1 MRALAKDR
9 DERWQSAR
17 EMQGALEEFVRQ
29 GRIGASRTAL
39 SKFMSSIFEDKLAG
53 HTEALLKD
61 KQLADRVAVEGVEP
75 GIAGGIDS
83 GRPWSLGPTTSRTVT
98 DARAR
103 GQSRSTVV
111 LGALALLAVVGTA
124 SGAARSW
131 SKRPSGVGPDRPTT
145 AALAAPSHDHGVIA
159 IASVPAGAEIFVNG
173 ELFHRTTPT
182 TLTNIGLDVPFV
194 VALAA
199 SGFEPASQT
208 VTLTEA
214 DPSGAISVVLQPVAR
229 PQP

>member
-1 MRALAKDR
+1 VMRALAKNR

-39 SKFMSSIFEDKLAG
+39 STFMSSIFEDKLDG
-53 HTEALLKD
+53 HVEALLQD
-61 KQLADRVAVEGVEP
+61 KQLADTFAADGVEA
-75 GIAGGIDS
+75 GVAGGIES
-83 GRPWSLGPTTSRTVT
+83 GRPWSLGPTTMRTVT
-98 DARAR
+98 DARAP
-103 GQSRSTVV
+103 GQNRAAVV

-131 SKRPSGVGPDRPTT
+131 RRPPREGSARP
-145 AALAAPSHDHGVIA
+145 AGALATPGRDHGVIA

-173 ELFHRTTPT
+173 ELAHQTTPA
-182 TLTNIGLDVPFV
+182 TLTNIGLGVPFV

-199 SGFEPASQT
+199 TGFEPASQT
-208 VTLTEA
+208 VTLTDA
-214 DPSGAISVVLQPVAR
+214 DPSGAISLVLEPS
-229 PQP
+229 PHPKP